1 MFENFDAL
9 KRDALGGETKTI
21 AVASAADLHSLEAVR
36 DAVNELNIKYKLVG
50 DFDKIIEIAKQIG
63 FDLDTEA
70 IVPTNSEEESAR
82 TSIQLV
88 RDGHAE
94 VLMKGNMQT
103 ATLLK
108 AVLDKE
114 NGISGGSILSHLA
127 VLESPNYHKLLFMTD
142 GGMNIYPDL
151 AQKKSILENSVKF
164 MNKMGYQTTKV
175 AALAAVETVNEK
187 MPETV
192 DANALAAMNKNAE
205 IENCIVEGPLS
216 FDLAISRESA
226 KIKGVGSKVSGDV
239 DLLLVPNIAT
249 GNIMSKAL
257 MYLGG
262 AKMAGCILGAKVPIV
277 LVSRGASSEEKL
289 LSILLTL

>member
-9 KRDALGGETKTI
+9 KRSVLGGESKTI
-21 AVASAADLHSLEAVR
+21 ALASAADLHSLEAIR
-36 DAVNELNIKYKLVG
+36 DAAKELNVKYKLVG

-63 FDLDTEA
+63 FDLDTDA
-70 IVPTNSEEESAR
+70 IVHTSSEEESAS
-82 TSIQLV
+82 TSIKLV
-88 RDGHAE
+88 RDGHAQA
-94 VLMKGNMQT
+94 LMKGNLQT

-114 NGISGGSILSHLA
+114 SGISGGSILSHLA
-127 VLESPNYHKLLFMTD
+127 VLESPSYHKLIFMSD

-151 AQKKSILENSVKF
+151 TQKKAILENSVKF
-164 MNKMGYQTTKV
+164 MNKMGYKTPKV

-187 MPETV
+187 MSETV
-192 DANALAAMNKNAE
+192 DAAALAKMNKDAE
-205 IENCIVEGPLS
+205 IEGCLVEGPLS
-216 FDLAISRESA
+216 FDLAVSRESA
-226 KIKGVGSKVSGDV
+226 EIKGIDSKVSGDV

-262 AKMAGCILGAKVPIV
+262 AKMAGCILGARVPIV
-277 LVSRGASSEEKL
+277 LVSRGASAEEKL
-289 LSILLTL
+289 LSILLAL